1 VKENSSLSLYPKI
14 SSTIASGATTIRSTG
29 RAPNDIIKQNKQ
41 LRERCKDFF
50 YLSLY
55 SKHFSTIASGATP
68 IGSAGRAPDEIS
80 DSKNNIE
87 GERKLV

>member
-1 VKENSSLSLYPKI
+1 VKENLSLSLYPKI
-14 SSTIASGATTIRSTG
+14 SSTIASGATTIGSTG
-29 RAPNDIIKQNKQ
+29 RAPDNIIEQNKQ

-68 IGSAGRAPDEIS
+68 IRSASRAPGEIS
-80 DSKNNIE
+80 DSKNNKE